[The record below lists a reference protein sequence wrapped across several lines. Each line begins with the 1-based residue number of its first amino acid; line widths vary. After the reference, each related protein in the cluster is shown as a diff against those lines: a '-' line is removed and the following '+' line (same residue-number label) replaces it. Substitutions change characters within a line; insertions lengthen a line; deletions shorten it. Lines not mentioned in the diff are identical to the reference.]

1 MRGGSAPSLGTRGR
15 VPCACRYRWLESRVA
30 WIARNARQ
38 RLVLAG
44 DAGPLLGCR
53 LDTEDDMNPH
63 ATLISPI
70 AARDAGG
77 AGMAW
82 LDSGIT
88 PGMVVVDANR
98 PASGAPRQPAAIAGH
113 AVGLLKQSRAAN

>member
-1 MRGGSAPSLGTRGR
+1 MTPRTAHL
-15 VPCACRYRWLESRVA
+15 
-30 WIARNARQ
+30 
-38 RLVLAG
+38 
-44 DAGPLLGCR
+44 
-53 LDTEDDMNPH
+53 H
-63 ATLISPI
+63 PI

-77 AGMAW
+77 TGMAW

>member
-1 MRGGSAPSLGTRGR
+1 MT
-15 VPCACRYRWLESRVA
+15 
-30 WIARNARQ
+30 
-38 RLVLAG
+38 
-44 DAGPLLGCR
+44 
-53 LDTEDDMNPH
+53 PH
-63 ATLISPI
+63 TAHLTLI
-70 AARDAGG
+70 AARDVGG
-77 AGMAW
+77 AAW